1 MLVLFNDPIPCPDP
15 CKRAARMAVA
25 TRARL
30 AEVATR
36 WRASEHSL
44 GFGVGIAH
52 GFATLGTIGFEG
64 RSDYSA
70 IGTVV
75 NLAARLC
82 SEAGDGQI
90 LVDSKVRAA
99 LGDIATLEPAGDPRA
114 QRPASGRAGLLPP
127 YYFIVTASQIVAA
140 TAWETMSRL
149 DQGPVSLIGILEEF

>member
-1 MLVLFNDPIPCPDP
+1 MTVLREFEGTLERFVGDGLLVLFNDPIPCPDP
-15 CKRAARMAVA
+15 CVRAARMAAAMRV
-25 TRARL
+25 RL
-30 AEVATR
+30 AELAVR
-36 WRASEHSL
+36 WRASGHAL

-82 SEAGDGQI
+82 GEAGDGHI

-99 LGDIATLEPAGDPRA
+99 LGDGATFESAGDLTLKGLHRA
-114 QRPASGRAGLLPP
+114 VPAFYLRA
-127 YYFIVTASQIVAA
+127 IA
-140 TAWETMSRL
+140 
-149 DQGPVSLIGILEEF
+149 